1 MDIVRCAVYIRVSTD
16 EQAKEGDSLE
26 AQEERLRD
34 IAESNSWSVYK
45 IYSDEGYS
53 AKNKNRPALKKLL
66 LDAKLKKFDVILVYK
81 IDRLSRS
88 LKDLIE
94 IISDLNKYK
103 IGFKSATELID
114 TTTPEGR
121 LIFHQFGSFA
131 QYERELISQ
140 RTKMGM
146 MKRLRQGY
154 WNTTPPFG
162 YKLIDGKLEID
173 KKEADV
179 VKLIFNLYVNKN
191 MGVKNISTLLNEKNI
206 KPRKSNKWRGNR
218 IYNILTN
225 PIYIGIVRWGGD
237 EAEGIHTPII
247 TKNTFSLVQERL
259 KSKKND
265 TRRYRSPNYLTG
277 LVKCDLCNSSMFI
290 TYPGSK
296 EDYKYYVCSKRFNT
310 KECKQDYIRV
320 DILENSVIN
329 EIKKFAGKKN
339 LIQKLIDEYLS
350 HSREKIKELEQKK
363 KFILEQIENLKKEKE
378 NLVNTILYK
387 NPDKNMMKILNE
399 KSDKIVN
406 EENRLQK
413 EIWRIED
420 KIQGLQN
427 KNYGVK
433 GISDYLKHFT
443 MVFDELDYGER
454 KLIIESI
461 IEEVR
466 IGKNKRVR
474 FTLIPPYNR
483 FGVSDPFCVPEGI
496 NNRKN
501 LILYLKYNL
510 NIYYKNL
517 IRKAFLSAPFSKME
531 VVI

>member
-1 MDIVRCAVYIRVSTD
+1 MDNIVRCAIYIRVSTD
-16 EQAKEGDSLE
+16 EQAKEGYSLE
-26 AQEERLRD
+26 AQEERLRE
-34 IAESNSWSVYK
+34 IAKSNSWSVYK

-66 LDAKLKKFDVILVYK
+66 LDARLKKFDVILVYK

-154 WNTTPPFG
+154 WNTTPPYG
-162 YKLIDGKLEID
+162 YKLIDGKLEVD
-173 KKEADV
+173 KKEAEV
-179 VKLIFNLYVNKN
+179 VRLIFNLYVNKN
-191 MGVKNISTLLNEKNI
+191 MGAKNISIELNKRDI

-237 EAEGIHTPII
+237 EAEGVHKAII
-247 TKNTFSLVQERL
+247 KKDVFTLVRNRL

-277 LVKCDLCNSSMFI
+277 LVKCGLCDSSMFI
-290 TYPGSK
+290 TYPGRK

-310 KECKQDYIRV
+310 RECEQDYIRV
-320 DILENSVIN
+320 DILENSVVN
-329 EIKKFAGKKN
+329 EIKKFAKKKK
-339 LIQKLIDEYLS
+339 LIQKLIDEYLT
-350 HSREKIKELEQKK
+350 HSREKIKELEQSKK
-363 KFILEQIENLKKEKE
+363 LVLEEIENLKQEKE
-378 NLVNTILYK
+378 NLVNIVINR

-406 EENRLQK
+406 EENKLQK
-413 EIWRIED
+413 ELWRIDD
-420 KIQGLQN
+420 KIQDIQN

-433 GISDYLKHFT
+433 GISDYLRHFT
-443 MVFDELDYGER
+443 MVFDELDFGER

-461 IEEVR
+461 IEEVK
-466 IGKNKRVR
+466 IEKNKRVR
-474 FTLIPPYNR
+474 FTLIPPYNT

-496 NNRKN
+496 RTPVAGVKGQCPKP
-501 LILYLKYNL
+501 LDDGD
-510 NIYYKNL
+510 
-517 IRKAFLSAPFSKME
+517 FTQKM
-531 VVI
+531 